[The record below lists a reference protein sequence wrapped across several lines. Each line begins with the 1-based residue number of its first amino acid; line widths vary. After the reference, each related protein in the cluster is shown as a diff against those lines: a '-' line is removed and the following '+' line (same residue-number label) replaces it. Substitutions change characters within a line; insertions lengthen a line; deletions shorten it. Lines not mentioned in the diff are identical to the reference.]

1 VILYSV
7 IKNAESFIS
16 TGNAMVEDEL
26 SLKEKGK
33 KVKEKLE
40 RNASG
45 NRVFLARVALMV
57 SGRWWC
63 RKQAVGKQ

>member
-1 VILYSV
+1 
-7 IKNAESFIS
+7 
-16 TGNAMVEDEL
+16 MVEDEL

-63 RKQAVGKQ
+63 RKKAVGKQ

>member
-1 VILYSV
+1 
-7 IKNAESFIS
+7 
-16 TGNAMVEDEL
+16 MVEDEL

-33 KVKEKLE
+33 KVKEK

-63 RKQAVGKQ
+63 RKKAVGKQ